1 MEGCKIKYG
10 DVKDIFSIVDIT
22 DKYLLVKNKEIVK
35 KVYIYEVEPV
45 TFLNFSIDVQSNIL
59 NLYSEFLHEL
69 NLDFQIY
76 ISNKKI
82 NIQKYISNLEDQH
95 PHIQFEFFNLGKDI
109 RMYEKYE
116 IVLFRL
122 AQEALQNAITH
133 GQASIIIIR
142 IEIRKD
148 NTSLVVQDNGV
159 GFDTDKKKEKSFG
172 LIGMRERVD
181 MFKGEFSVTSQ
192 KGQGTRVFVKLP
204 FSKETTDSDM
214 NSLPKID

>member
-82 NIQKYISNLEDQH
+82 NIQKYISNLKLYINKNGSKKYLEHVNNYISSISRQLESEKIYTTKFYLVISINSDSVEDINSIDNIVRGIENIGCNIKRIISKRKLQM
-95 PHIQFEFFNLGKDI
+95 L
-109 RMYEKYE
+109 MYDTINKEV
-116 IVLFRL
+116 VL
-122 AQEALQNAITH
+122 
-133 GQASIIIIR
+133 
-142 IEIRKD
+142 
-148 NTSLVVQDNGV
+148 
-159 GFDTDKKKEKSFG
+159 
-172 LIGMRERVD
+172 
-181 MFKGEFSVTSQ
+181 
-192 KGQGTRVFVKLP
+192 
-204 FSKETTDSDM
+204 
-214 NSLPKID
+214 

>member
-82 NIQKYISNLEDQH
+82 NIQKYISNLKLY
-95 PHIQFEFFNLGKDI
+95 INKNGSK
-109 RMYEKYE
+109 KY
-116 IVLFRL
+116 L
-122 AQEALQNAITH
+122 EAC
-133 GQASIIIIR
+133 
-142 IEIRKD
+142 K
-148 NTSLVVQDNGV
+148 
-159 GFDTDKKKEKSFG
+159 
-172 LIGMRERVD
+172 
-181 MFKGEFSVTSQ
+181 
-192 KGQGTRVFVKLP
+192 
-204 FSKETTDSDM
+204 
-214 NSLPKID
+214 